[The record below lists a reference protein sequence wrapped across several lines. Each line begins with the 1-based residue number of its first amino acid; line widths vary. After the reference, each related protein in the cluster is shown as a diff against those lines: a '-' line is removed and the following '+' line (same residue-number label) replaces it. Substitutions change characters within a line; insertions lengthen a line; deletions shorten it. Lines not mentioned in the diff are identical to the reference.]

1 MSDNP
6 HQQGEWLVERI
17 GKVTASRAKHVMD
30 YTAKGAST
38 QKRLDYLMEIV
49 TQRLT
54 GQQTPTYVNAAMQWG
69 IDKEGFAR
77 QAYQDRTGNTVDLV
91 GFIQHP
97 TMLCGAS
104 PDGLIGIDGGVEFK
118 CPSSVNHASA
128 ILNGMP
134 QEHIPQIQMQMWIAG
149 LQWIDFVSYDPR
161 FPVAQSLYVERIV
174 RNEEYIT
181 KLEAEVVKFLAE
193 VEKTIDTL
201 KERCK

>member
-118 CPSSVNHASA
+118 CPSSVNHANA

-134 QEHIPQIQMQMWIAG
+134 QEHTPQIQMQMWIAG

-161 FPVAQSLYVERIV
+161 FPVAQSLYIQRIL

-181 KLEAEVVKFLAE
+181 KLEVEVVKFLAE